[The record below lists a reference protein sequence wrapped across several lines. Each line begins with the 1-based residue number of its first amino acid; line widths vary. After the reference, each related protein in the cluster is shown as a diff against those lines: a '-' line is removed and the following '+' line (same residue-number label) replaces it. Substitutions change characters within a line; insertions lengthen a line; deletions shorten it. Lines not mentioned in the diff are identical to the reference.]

1 MRDEISLL
9 QAQLTYK
16 KRLEAM
22 LKELKSQQKPL
33 KEKVVRLEKE
43 MQMEQKDMQ
52 RLEGRSLAAFF
63 YYVTGQMT
71 EKLDAERRE
80 YYAARVKYDAAA
92 RELEAI
98 EQDIVCTEE
107 DLADLAD
114 CEERYARAIE
124 AKRIAIETAGTHLS
138 RELLEKERD
147 LRFLQSQEQELEE
160 AIASGTTVLRTA
172 SDVLSSLRNMES
184 VSYLDRLGN
193 NVLTDMAKH
202 ETLDDAQKNVEQ
214 LQINLQRFNKELLDV
229 ELRENLQLSIDKM
242 LRFSDTFFEN
252 LLAEATV
259 PEKLRQARGQVDQ
272 ALDLILGILRQ
283 LQTKLEQVR
292 HQYKRVKNDMD
303 ALIVGME

>member
-147 LRFLQSQEQELEE
+147 
-160 AIASGTTVLRTA
+160 VL
-172 SDVLSSLRNMES
+172 D
-184 VSYLDRLGN
+184 
-193 NVLTDMAKH
+193 
-202 ETLDDAQKNVEQ
+202 ETSICNT
-214 LQINLQRFNKELLDV
+214 QID
-229 ELRENLQLSIDKM
+229 
-242 LRFSDTFFEN
+242 
-252 LLAEATV
+252 
-259 PEKLRQARGQVDQ
+259 
-272 ALDLILGILRQ
+272 
-283 LQTKLEQVR
+283 
-292 HQYKRVKNDMD
+292 
-303 ALIVGME
+303 